1 MIKKKEK
8 SCVVIR
14 NGDHTKN
21 GVSDSWDHL
30 SYVSNELICLFLL
43 GILPMDME
51 VDILHNN
58 NMLQDLLQICKFI

>member
-1 MIKKKEK
+1 MMSKLLFFNSRIAD
-8 SCVVIR
+8 I
-14 NGDHTKN
+14 
-21 GVSDSWDHL
+21 L
-30 SYVSNELICLFLL
+30 PYVSNGLIRLFLL

>member
-1 MIKKKEK
+1 LKE
-8 SCVVIR
+8 ID
-14 NGDHTKN
+14 GQGGMWLITDF
-21 GVSDSWDHL
+21 L
-30 SYVSNELICLFLL
+30 PYVSNGLIRLFLL